1 MSRKASREIAM
12 KLVYQIEIQKG
23 DIEWQVND
31 ALENKNLTDV
41 DKQYIRTVVFGV
53 FNNLDRIDGLIEKH
67 AIGWKLNRISKVD
80 LSILRV
86 SIYEILF
93 EDEIPYSVSVNEAVE
108 LAKKYSTAEAGS
120 FINGILSKIPKLQ
133 TTQ

>member
-53 FNNLDRIDGLIEKH
+53 LT
-67 AIGWKLNRISKVD
+67 
-80 LSILRV
+80 IL
-86 SIYEILF
+86 
-93 EDEIPYSVSVNEAVE
+93 
-108 LAKKYSTAEAGS
+108 TG
-120 FINGILSKIPKLQ
+120 
-133 TTQ
+133 